1 MSLRGAGRL
10 ASDRERPVSAYGGI
24 LPESSPQWAAY
35 EIRVRDNGIGMTRE
49 FAEVVFEA
57 FARERTS
64 TVSRIQ
70 GTGLGMAITKSIVDA
85 MQGTIDVVTAPDEGT
100 EFIIRL
106 AFPVC
111 EEAERND
118 GSSAASAGTEKKANI
133 SAASAR
139 TEKTGNS
146 SAASA
151 GTEKKGS
158 AGRKP
163 DGPETVTPAGAEG
176 RADTREKDRQRRLLV
191 AEDMEINRQL
201 VCMLLENMGYQV
213 DVAENGREALEKI
226 ESCPAGTFDAVLMDI
241 QMPVMDGYEAAEKI
255 RGLDDPEK
263 AGIPMIAV
271 TANAFGE
278 DVRKALEKGMDGHIS
293 KPIDPGQLSD
303 TLSRILE

>member
-1 MSLRGAGRL
+1 
-10 ASDRERPVSAYGGI
+10 V
-24 LPESSPQWAAY
+24 
-35 EIRVRDNGIGMTRE
+35 
-49 FAEVVFEA
+49 
-57 FARERTS
+57 
-64 TVSRIQ
+64 
-70 GTGLGMAITKSIVDA
+70 
-85 MQGTIDVVTAPDEGT
+85 
-100 EFIIRL
+100 
-106 AFPVC
+106 
-111 EEAERND
+111 
-118 GSSAASAGTEKKANI
+118 
-133 SAASAR
+133 
-139 TEKTGNS
+139 
-146 SAASA
+146 
-151 GTEKKGS
+151 
-158 AGRKP
+158 
-163 DGPETVTPAGAEG
+163 
-176 RADTREKDRQRRLLV
+176 DRQRRLLV